1 MRSSKWIAVVI
12 ASSVWFGGAARAD
25 VAPASSSGETL
36 SGAAEPPET
45 ARWPRAVFER
55 PLTLPSG
62 LVLAGPDMFA
72 SRAETG
78 GTTVAGDLNVGVGI
92 TDEIEVNTLT
102 PTGAFTIKNADFA
115 GPWDAGLGVAVVR
128 GALGGRLEV
137 IARGVVGYDFGAHA
151 ARAVRLGVQAQLN
164 VTDKVAVLVHD
175 TGVMPGVTFDAFG
188 SQSVSLGLP
197 VGIGVQVHPL
207 LWVEVDTN
215 VVTSYSLHAM
225 SQDTIADI
233 APVLGAAVLN
243 VDHGALDVLA
253 YGGATDC
260 YRAASTYFVGLGAR
274 YYAGAR

>member
-1 MRSSKWIAVVI
+1 MGSTKWRAVVI
-12 ASSVWFGGAARAD
+12 VSSVWFGGAARAD
-25 VAPASSSGETL
+25 VVPVSSSNETL
-36 SGAAEPPET
+36 SGAAEPPDG

-55 PLTLPSG
+55 PLTLPAG
-62 LVLAGPDMFA
+62 LVLAGPDMLA
-72 SRAETG
+72 SHAETG
-78 GTTVAGDLNVGVGI
+78 TTVVGDLNVGVGI
-92 TDEIEVNTLT
+92 TDEIELNTLT
-102 PTGAFTIKNADFA
+102 PTGAFTIKNPDFA

-137 IARGVVGYDFGAHA
+137 IARAVAGYDFEAHA
-151 ARAVRLGVQAQLN
+151 ARAVRLGVQAQFN
-164 VTDKVAVLVHD
+164 VADRVAVLVHD

-197 VGIGVQVHPL
+197 VGIGVQLHPL
-207 LWVEVDTN
+207 VWVEADTN

-225 SQDTIADI
+225 SQETLADV
-233 APVLGAAVLN
+233 APVFGTAVLN

-260 YRAASTYFVGLGAR
+260 YRAASTYFIGVGAR